1 MRLHHMLQL
10 VDPSFNGITMTKH
23 SLPTVCTRC
32 NLIMI
37 DRGIRSDI
45 EHTIHTPKKEKK
57 NREWSLVECAKVAT
71 MNPPNIQ

>member
-1 MRLHHMLQL
+1 MLQL
-10 VDPSFNGITMTKH
+10 VDPSFNGIIMTKH

-32 NLIMI
+32 NLIKI
-37 DRGIRSDI
+37 DRGIHSDI
-45 EHTIHTPKKEKK
+45 EHTIHTPKKRKKEKKKK